1 MGLFD
6 KLKFNLWNSSGAVV
20 ALLEKWHPRNCK
32 SEKDFELSLQTFLDG
47 QLEGVPIVRQYA
59 IGRVKADLMIGK
71 RVIVEMKHNLDST
84 GKYQRLVGQLTEY
97 EKWDG
102 FVIVILTGESDKEL
116 IKELK
121 SFLNK
126 LNQSGLQTV
135 ISTDRFIVF
144 EK

>member
-6 KLKFNLWNSSGAVV
+6 KLKFSLWDSPGTVV
-20 ALLEKWHPRNCK
+20 ELLEKWRPRNCK
-32 SEKDFELSLQTFLDG
+32 NEKDFELSLQNFLDG

-59 IGRVKADLMIGK
+59 IGRAKADLMIGK
-71 RVIVEMKHNLDST
+71 RVVVEMKHKFDST

-102 FVIVILTGESDKEL
+102 HIVVILTGESDREL
-116 IKELK
+116 VKDLK
-121 SFLNK
+121 SFL
-126 LNQSGLQTV
+126 
-135 ISTDRFIVF
+135 DRMNGANLESLMSERFRLF